1 MKYLRDQRFD
11 SYSRGQI
18 QERLKELNGD
28 GTANGVKRF
37 PTTRGEQ
44 KQIRVWW
51 VPMFNREVEVPRIA
65 VQGDEVPF

>member
-1 MKYLRDQRFD
+1 
-11 SYSRGQI
+11 
-18 QERLKELNGD
+18 
-28 GTANGVKRF
+28 VKRF